1 MTKPQRPLPPPPP
14 LSAVGEAAYG
24 GRRVALPP
32 PGAPPELLLWPDCP
46 PFRLKERVFEISVV
60 STISSPTALFVC
72 WNVYE
77 VAAGKRL
84 IPQMDLSYDSNR
96 SPAIFARMGVCQ
108 RTGGADEDPREVA
121 AQVLRVFI

>member
-14 LSAVGEAAYG
+14 LPAFGEAADDV
-24 GRRVALPP
+24 RRVALPT
-32 PGAPPELLLWPDCP
+32 PEPHLYVLLWPDCRT
-46 PFRLKERVFEISVV
+46 FGLKERVFEISVV
-60 STISSPTALFVC
+60 STFSSPTALFVC
-72 WNVYE
+72 WNLYE
-77 VAAGKRL
+77 VAPRKRL